1 MMSFILRDALP
12 SDMSSVLSLI
22 KELAKFEN
30 EPNAVIIDKDYLI
43 DEGFKDKPSF
53 KVFVAELDNNIVG
66 MALFYPRFSTW
77 KGKTFHLEDLIVMQN
92 KRGLGIGKALYTKF
106 LNYAY
111 TQNVNR
117 VEWVV
122 LDWNEP
128 AIEFYKKS
136 GATIFDDWR
145 TVQMNEEQLEAFV
158 KKHKE

>member
-1 MMSFILRDALP
+1 MSFIIRDAVP
-12 SDMSSVLSLI
+12 ADMISVLSLI
-22 KELAKFEN
+22 KELAEFEN

-43 DEGFKDKPSF
+43 QKGFKPNPSF
-53 KVFVAELDNNIVG
+53 QVFVAELNNEIVG

-77 KGKTFHLEDLIVMQN
+77 KGKTLHLEDLIVKQN
-92 KRGLGIGKALYTKF
+92 KRGLGIGKALYSKF

-111 TQNVNR
+111 TQKVNR

-145 TVQMNEEQLEAFV
+145 TVQMNEEQLKAYV
-158 KKHKE
+158 KKNKK